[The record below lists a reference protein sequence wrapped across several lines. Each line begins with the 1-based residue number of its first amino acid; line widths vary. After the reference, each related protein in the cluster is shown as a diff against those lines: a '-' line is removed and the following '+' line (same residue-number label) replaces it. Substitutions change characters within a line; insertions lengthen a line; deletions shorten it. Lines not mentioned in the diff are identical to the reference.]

1 MSTEGA
7 GIDRPPTKKNIDREE
22 SNLRR
27 FRMMNMNCPID
38 NVPGTRYLILSK
50 SGIYPPLIDF
60 SHITQTR
67 SGYFFLTCSLSNNL
81 ASSDLLVLYE
91 PIC

>member
-1 MSTEGA
+1 M
-7 GIDRPPTKKNIDREE
+7 DRPPTKKNIDCEE
-22 SNLRR
+22 SSLSR
-27 FRMMNMNCPID
+27 FRIINMNCPTD

-50 SGIYPPLIDF
+50 SGMYPPAVDF

-67 SGYFFLTCSLSNNL
+67 SGYFLLTCSLSINL

-91 PIC
+91 PIY